1 MKLYCY
7 GDSWTEGVGVNRQME
22 NSFLKSED
30 RKSYRNQFSWP
41 KNLSELLSIN
51 YENCA
56 IAGCSNKQIFDA
68 IVNDIKS
75 NKITEGDLVVVLWS
89 SSLRDGV
96 SFFPENEWF
105 AWGLR
110 YIEDEHLKHWGVG
123 RELTKDAT
131 YNKFIYDYKMF
142 YATQLL
148 NQNYYNIVNQNYIIF
163 LQKMFEFYK
172 IKYVMFDAF
181 ESMITDLD
189 RKDSKLEIIN
199 QNYYW
204 EFNKKTIRDLLNS
217 TNRDDIWEHIEN
229 YKDRPTQHP
238 NIEGYRLISE
248 IIYNFIKKSHY

>member
-1 MKLYCY
+1 MNLHAY
-7 GDSWTEGVGVNRQME
+7 GDSWTEGQGTT
-22 NSFLKSED
+22 ED
-30 RKSYRNQFSWP
+30 RKEWKTHSWV
-41 KNLSELLSIN
+41 KIVSDKLGATSNNNGISGNSNLNIF
-51 YENCA
+51 
-56 IAGCSNKQIFDA
+56 NKVVDDLIEDK
-68 IVNDIKS
+68 IKENDI
-75 NKITEGDLVVVLWS
+75 VVVMWS
-89 SSLRDGV
+89 SSLRDLVPFLPKNEWV
-96 SFFPENEWF
+96 SWSVKHLVEYPHKFVESYQSENEKYNNF
-105 AWGLR
+105 L
-110 YIEDEHLKHWGVG
+110 YSFK
-123 RELTKDAT
+123 EL
-131 YNKFIYDYKMF
+131 FITDLF
-142 YATQLL
+142 

-248 IIYNFIKKSHY
+248 IIYDFIKKCHY

>member
-1 MKLYCY
+1 MNLHAY
-7 GDSWTEGVGVNRQME
+7 GDSWTEGQGTT
-22 NSFLKSED
+22 ED
-30 RKSYRNQFSWP
+30 RKQWKTYSWV
-41 KNLSELLSIN
+41 KILSDKLGVISVNNGISGNSNLNIF
-51 YENCA
+51 
-56 IAGCSNKQIFDA
+56 NKVVDDLIEDK
-68 IVNDIKS
+68 IKENDI
-75 NKITEGDLVVVLWS
+75 VVIMWS
-89 SSLRDGV
+89 SSLRDLVPFLPKNEWV
-96 SFFPENEWF
+96 SWSVKHLVEYPHKFVESYQSENEKYNNF
-105 AWGLR
+105 L
-110 YIEDEHLKHWGVG
+110 YSFK
-123 RELTKDAT
+123 EL
-131 YNKFIYDYKMF
+131 FITDLF
-142 YATQLL
+142 

-238 NIEGYRLISE
+238 NIEGYCLISE
-248 IIYNFIKKSHY
+248 IIYDFIKKCYY

>member
-1 MKLYCY
+1 MNLHAY
-7 GDSWTEGVGVNRQME
+7 GDSWTEGQGTT
-22 NSFLKSED
+22 ED
-30 RKSYRNQFSWP
+30 RKQWKTYSWV
-41 KNLSELLSIN
+41 KILSDKLGVISVNNGISGNSNLNIF
-51 YENCA
+51 
-56 IAGCSNKQIFDA
+56 NKVVDDLIEDK
-68 IVNDIKS
+68 IKENDI
-75 NKITEGDLVVVLWS
+75 VVIMWS
-89 SSLRDGV
+89 SSLRDLVPFLPKNEWV
-96 SFFPENEWF
+96 SWSVKHLVEYPHKFVESYQSENEKYNNF
-105 AWGLR
+105 L
-110 YIEDEHLKHWGVG
+110 YSFK
-123 RELTKDAT
+123 EL
-131 YNKFIYDYKMF
+131 FITDLF
-142 YATQLL
+142 
-148 NQNYYNIVNQNYIIF
+148 NQSYYNIVNQNYIIF

-248 IIYNFIKKSHY
+248 IIYDFIKKSHY

>member
-1 MKLYCY
+1 M
-7 GDSWTEGVGVNRQME
+7 
-22 NSFLKSED
+22 
-30 RKSYRNQFSWP
+30 
-41 KNLSELLSIN
+41 
-51 YENCA
+51 
-56 IAGCSNKQIFDA
+56 
-68 IVNDIKS
+68 
-75 NKITEGDLVVVLWS
+75 WS
-89 SSLRDGV
+89 SSLRDLVPFLPKNEWV
-96 SFFPENEWF
+96 SWSVKHLVEYPHKFVESYQSENEKYNNF
-105 AWGLR
+105 L
-110 YIEDEHLKHWGVG
+110 YSFK
-123 RELTKDAT
+123 EL
-131 YNKFIYDYKMF
+131 FITDLF
-142 YATQLL
+142 

-238 NIEGYRLISE
+238 NIEGYKLISE
-248 IIYNFIKKSHY
+248 VVYNFISEKHY